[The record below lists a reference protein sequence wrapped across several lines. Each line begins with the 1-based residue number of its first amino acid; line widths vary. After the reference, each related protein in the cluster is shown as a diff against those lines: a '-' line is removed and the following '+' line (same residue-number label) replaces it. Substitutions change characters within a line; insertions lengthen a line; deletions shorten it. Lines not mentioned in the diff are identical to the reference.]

1 MPSVLDTAKEAT
13 YAAIGLQV
21 LAIEDLNERFSEQRT
36 QLEERFSDQRTQLDE
51 QLDLARKHG
60 NEARDRVQPMV
71 QRTWDFAESTL
82 TRFAELTP
90 APLDGY
96 MTDGF
101 AKMREFAGVEVS
113 DEVVETETETKT
125 EAETKKAPAAKK

>member
-21 LAIEDLNERFSEQRT
+21 LAIEDLNERLTEQRS
-36 QLEERFSDQRTQLDE
+36 QLEERFSDQRSQIDE

-60 NEARDRVQPMV
+60 AEARDRVQPMI
-71 QRTWDFAESTL
+71 QRSWDLAETTL
-82 TRFAELTP
+82 ARVADLTP
-90 APLDGY
+90 APIDGY

-101 AKMREFAGVEVS
+101 AKMREFAGVEAAEVS
-113 DEVVETETETKT
+113 
-125 EAETKKAPAAKK
+125 AEPAAKKPAAKKAAAKK